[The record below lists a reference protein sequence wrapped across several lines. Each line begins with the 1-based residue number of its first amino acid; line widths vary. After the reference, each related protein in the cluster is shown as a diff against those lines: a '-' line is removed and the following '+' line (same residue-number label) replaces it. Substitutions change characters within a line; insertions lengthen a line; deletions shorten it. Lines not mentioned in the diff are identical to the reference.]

1 MKIIIVFS
9 VALSLLFSNVNQK
22 IILITGSALGIGK
35 SSAEY
40 LIDKGHIVYG
50 GDILVEE
57 NLYLNDI
64 GGVALEM
71 DVTNQEHVD
80 NAIQQIINDHGR
92 IDVLVNNAGLGVY
105 GAIEEVTMEDAF
117 YQYDVNLFG
126 VARVTKSVLPYMR
139 EQKSGTIINISSVLG
154 ETYGPLA
161 GWYLSTKHALEGWS
175 DALRVE
181 LKEFDID
188 VVIIQPGAINT
199 NFFNVS
205 RSYLDKYK
213 KDSAYEHL
221 YGEPVADSENSV
233 LSNQSEPIVI
243 AKVINK
249 AINARN
255 PKTRYAAGAYSKLG
269 IFLRRIMT
277 DKMFD
282 RFILFINWFQDFFVL
297 YKGAIS
303 SVG

>member
-1 MKIIIVFS
+1 MFNRIVLILIITGFIY
-9 VALSLLFSNVNQK
+9 AKDEQK
-22 IILITGSALGIGK
+22 VVLITGTAYGIGK
-35 SSAEY
+35 STAEL

-64 GGVALEM
+64 GGTALEM
-71 DVTNQEHVD
+71 DVTNQEHID
-80 NAIQQIINDHGR
+80 KAINQIISEQGR
-92 IDVLVNNAGLGVY
+92 VDVLVNNAGLGVY
-105 GAIEEVTMEDAF
+105 GAIEDVSMEDIY

-126 VARVTKSVLPYMR
+126 LARVTKAVLPYMR
-139 EQKSGTIINISSVLG
+139 EEESGLIINISSVLG

-188 VVIIQPGAINT
+188 VVVVQPGAINT
-199 NFFNVS
+199 NFSNVTKT
-205 RSYLDKYK
+205 YIDKYREN
-213 KDSAYEHL
+213 SAYQHL
-221 YGEPVADSENSV
+221 YGEPITDTGNEV
-233 LSNQSEPIVI
+233 LSNQSDPIVI

-249 AINARN
+249 AMNARN
-255 PKTRYAAGAYSKLG
+255 PKTRYAAGAYSKIG
-269 IFLRRIMT
+269 IFLRKIMT

-282 RFILFINWFQDFFVL
+282 RFILFISD
-297 YKGAIS
+297 
-303 SVG
+303 

>member
-1 MKIIIVFS
+1 MFKKIFIVFS
-9 VALSLLFSNVNQK
+9 FLGFLMANSPKV
-22 IILITGSALGIGK
+22 ILITGTALGIGK
-35 SSAEY
+35 STAEY

-57 NLYLNDI
+57 NLYLNEI

-71 DVTNQEHVD
+71 DVTNQEHIDKAV
-80 NAIQQIINDHGR
+80 QQILNEHGR

-105 GAIEEVTMEDAF
+105 GAIEEVTMEDAY

-126 VARVTKSVLPYMR
+126 LARVTKSVLPHMR
-139 EQKSGTIINISSVLG
+139 KQKSGTIINISSVLG

-161 GWYLSTKHALEGWS
+161 GWYLSSKHALEGWS

-188 VVIIQPGAINT
+188 VVIVQPGAINT

-213 KDSAYEHL
+213 QDSNYTHL

-282 RFILFINWFQDFFVL
+282 RFILFIN
-297 YKGAIS
+297 
-303 SVG
+303 

>member
-1 MKIIIVFS
+1 MFNRIVLILIITGFIY
-9 VALSLLFSNVNQK
+9 AKDEQK
-22 IILITGSALGIGK
+22 VVLITGTAYGIGK
-35 SSAEY
+35 STAEL

-64 GGVALEM
+64 GVTALEM
-71 DVTNQEHVD
+71 YVTNQEHID
-80 NAIQQIINDHGR
+80 KAINQIISEQGR
-92 IDVLVNNAGLGVY
+92 VDVLVNNAGLGVY
-105 GAIEEVTMEDAF
+105 GAIEDVSMEDIY

-126 VARVTKSVLPYMR
+126 LARVTKAVLPYMR
-139 EQKSGTIINISSVLG
+139 EKESGLIINISSVLG

-188 VVIIQPGAINT
+188 VVVVQPGAINT
-199 NFFNVS
+199 NFSNVTKT
-205 RSYLDKYK
+205 YIDKYREN
-213 KDSAYEHL
+213 SAYQHL
-221 YGEPVADSENSV
+221 YGEPITDTGNEV
-233 LSNQSEPIVI
+233 LSNQSDPIVI

-249 AINARN
+249 AMNARN
-255 PKTRYAAGAYSKLG
+255 PKTRYAAGAYSKIG
-269 IFLRRIMT
+269 IFLRKIMT

-282 RFILFINWFQDFFVL
+282 RFILFISD
-297 YKGAIS
+297 
-303 SVG
+303 

>member
-1 MKIIIVFS
+1 MFNRIVLILIITGFIC
-9 VALSLLFSNVNQK
+9 AQDEQK
-22 IILITGSALGIGK
+22 VVLITGTAYGIGK
-35 SSAEY
+35 STAEL

-64 GGVALEM
+64 GGTALEM
-71 DVTNQEHVD
+71 DVTNQEHID
-80 NAIQQIINDHGR
+80 KAINQIISEQGR
-92 IDVLVNNAGLGVY
+92 VDVLVNNAGLGVY
-105 GAIEEVTMEDAF
+105 GAIEDVSMEDIF

-126 VARVTKSVLPYMR
+126 LARVTKAVLPYMR
-139 EQKSGTIINISSVLG
+139 EKESGLIINISSVLG

-188 VVIIQPGAINT
+188 VVVVQPGAINT
-199 NFFNVS
+199 NFSNVTKT
-205 RSYLDKYK
+205 YIDKYREN
-213 KDSAYEHL
+213 SAYQHL
-221 YGEPVADSENSV
+221 YGEPITDTGNEV
-233 LSNQSEPIVI
+233 LSNQSDPIVI

-249 AINARN
+249 AMNARN
-255 PKTRYAAGAYSKLG
+255 PKTRYAAGAYSKIG
-269 IFLRRIMT
+269 IFLRKIMT

-282 RFILFINWFQDFFVL
+282 RFILFISD
-297 YKGAIS
+297 
-303 SVG
+303 

>member
-1 MKIIIVFS
+1 MFNRIV
-9 VALSLLFSNVNQK
+9 
-22 IILITGSALGIGK
+22 IILIITGFIYAKDEQKVVLISGTAYGIGK
-35 SSAEY
+35 STAEL

-64 GGVALEM
+64 GGTALEM
-71 DVTNQEHVD
+71 DVTNQEHID
-80 NAIQQIINDHGR
+80 KAINQIISEQGR
-92 IDVLVNNAGLGVY
+92 VDVLVNNAGLGVY
-105 GAIEEVTMEDAF
+105 GAIEDVSMEDIY

-126 VARVTKSVLPYMR
+126 LARVTKAVLPYMR
-139 EQKSGTIINISSVLG
+139 EKESGLIINISSVLG

-188 VVIIQPGAINT
+188 VVVVQPGAINT
-199 NFFNVS
+199 NFSNVTKT
-205 RSYLDKYK
+205 YIDKYREN
-213 KDSAYEHL
+213 SAYQHL
-221 YGEPVADSENSV
+221 YGEPITDTGNEV
-233 LSNQSEPIVI
+233 LSNQSDPIVI

-249 AINARN
+249 AMNARN
-255 PKTRYAAGAYSKLG
+255 PKTRYAAGAYSKIG
-269 IFLRRIMT
+269 IFLRKIMT

-282 RFILFINWFQDFFVL
+282 RFILFISD
-297 YKGAIS
+297 
-303 SVG
+303 

>member
-1 MKIIIVFS
+1 MFNRIVLILIITGFINAQS
-9 VALSLLFSNVNQK
+9 EQK
-22 IILITGSALGIGK
+22 VVLITGTAYGIGK
-35 SSAEY
+35 STAEL

-64 GGVALEM
+64 GGTALEM
-71 DVTNQEHVD
+71 DVTNQKHIDKAV
-80 NAIQQIINDHGR
+80 NQIISEQGR
-92 IDVLVNNAGLGVY
+92 VDVLVNNAGLGVY
-105 GAIEEVTMEDAF
+105 GAIEDVSMEDIY

-126 VARVTKSVLPYMR
+126 LARVTKAVLPHMR
-139 EQKSGTIINISSVLG
+139 AKKSGLIINISSVLG

-188 VVIIQPGAINT
+188 VVVVQPGAINT
-199 NFFNVS
+199 NFSNVTKT
-205 RSYLDKYK
+205 YIDKNREN
-213 KDSAYEHL
+213 SAYKHL
-221 YGEPVADSENSV
+221 YGEPITDTGNDV
-233 LSNQSEPIVI
+233 LSNQSDPIVI

-249 AINARN
+249 AMNARN
-255 PKTRYAAGAYSKLG
+255 PKTRYAAGAYSRIG
-269 IFLRRIMT
+269 IFLRKIMT

-282 RFILFINWFQDFFVL
+282 RFILFISD
-297 YKGAIS
+297 
-303 SVG
+303 

>member
-1 MKIIIVFS
+1 MFNRIVLILIITGFIY
-9 VALSLLFSNVNQK
+9 AKDEQK
-22 IILITGSALGIGK
+22 VVLITGTAYGIGK
-35 SSAEY
+35 STAEL

-64 GGVALEM
+64 GGTALEM
-71 DVTNQEHVD
+71 DVTNQEHID
-80 NAIQQIINDHGR
+80 KAINQIISEQGR
-92 IDVLVNNAGLGVY
+92 VDVLVNNAGLGVY
-105 GAIEEVTMEDAF
+105 GAIEDVSMEDIY

-126 VARVTKSVLPYMR
+126 LARVTKAVLPYMR
-139 EQKSGTIINISSVLG
+139 EEESGLIINISSVLG

-188 VVIIQPGAINT
+188 VVVVQPGAINT
-199 NFFNVS
+199 NFSNVTKT
-205 RSYLDKYK
+205 YIDKYREN
-213 KDSAYEHL
+213 SAYQHL
-221 YGEPVADSENSV
+221 YGEPVTDTGNEV
-233 LSNQSEPIVI
+233 LSNQSDPIVI

-249 AINARN
+249 AMNARN
-255 PKTRYAAGAYSKLG
+255 PKTRYAAGAYSKIG
-269 IFLRRIMT
+269 IFLRKIMT

-282 RFILFINWFQDFFVL
+282 RFILFISD
-297 YKGAIS
+297 
-303 SVG
+303 

>member
-1 MKIIIVFS
+1 MFNKIVLILIISGFIN
-9 VALSLLFSNVNQK
+9 AQDEQK
-22 IILITGSALGIGK
+22 VVLITGTAYGIGK
-35 SSAEY
+35 STAEL

-64 GGVALEM
+64 GGTALEM
-71 DVTNQEHVD
+71 DVTNQEHID
-80 NAIQQIINDHGR
+80 KAINQIISEQGR
-92 IDVLVNNAGLGVY
+92 VDVLVNNAGLGVY
-105 GAIEEVTMEDAF
+105 GAIEDVSMEDIY

-126 VARVTKSVLPYMR
+126 LARVTKAVLPYMR
-139 EQKSGTIINISSVLG
+139 EKESGLIINISSVLG

-188 VVIIQPGAINT
+188 VVVVQPGAINT
-199 NFFNVS
+199 NFSNVTKT
-205 RSYLDKYK
+205 YIDKYREN
-213 KDSAYEHL
+213 SAYQHL
-221 YGEPVADSENSV
+221 YGEPITDTGNEV
-233 LSNQSEPIVI
+233 LSNQSDPIVI

-249 AINARN
+249 AMNARN
-255 PKTRYAAGAYSKLG
+255 PKTRYAAGAYSKIG
-269 IFLRRIMT
+269 IFLRKIMT

-282 RFILFINWFQDFFVL
+282 RFILFISD
-297 YKGAIS
+297 
-303 SVG
+303 

>member
-1 MKIIIVFS
+1 MFNRIV
-9 VALSLLFSNVNQK
+9 
-22 IILITGSALGIGK
+22 IILIITGFIYAKDEQKVVLITGTAYGIGK
-35 SSAEY
+35 STAEL

-64 GGVALEM
+64 GGTALEM
-71 DVTNQEHVD
+71 DVTNQEHID
-80 NAIQQIINDHGR
+80 KAINQIISEQGR
-92 IDVLVNNAGLGVY
+92 VDVLVNNAGLGVY
-105 GAIEEVTMEDAF
+105 GAIEDVSMEDIY

-126 VARVTKSVLPYMR
+126 LARVTKAVLPYMR
-139 EQKSGTIINISSVLG
+139 ENESGLIINISSVLG

-188 VVIIQPGAINT
+188 VVVVQPGAINT
-199 NFFNVS
+199 NFSNVTKT
-205 RSYLDKYK
+205 YIDKYREN
-213 KDSAYEHL
+213 SAYQHL
-221 YGEPVADSENSV
+221 YGEPITDTGNEV
-233 LSNQSEPIVI
+233 LSNQSDPIVI

-249 AINARN
+249 AMNARN
-255 PKTRYAAGAYSKLG
+255 PKTRYAAGAYSKIG
-269 IFLRRIMT
+269 IFLRKIMT

-282 RFILFINWFQDFFVL
+282 RFILFISD
-297 YKGAIS
+297 
-303 SVG
+303 

>member
-1 MKIIIVFS
+1 MFNRIV
-9 VALSLLFSNVNQK
+9 
-22 IILITGSALGIGK
+22 IILIITGFIYAKDEQKVVLITGTAYGIGK
-35 SSAEY
+35 STAEL

-64 GGVALEM
+64 GGTALEM

-80 NAIQQIINDHGR
+80 KAINQIISEQGR
-92 IDVLVNNAGLGVY
+92 VDVLVNNAGLGVY
-105 GAIEEVTMEDAF
+105 GAIEDVSMEDIY

-126 VARVTKSVLPYMR
+126 LARVTKAVLPYMR
-139 EQKSGTIINISSVLG
+139 EEESGLIINISSVLG

-188 VVIIQPGAINT
+188 VVVVQPGAINT
-199 NFFNVS
+199 NFSNVTKT
-205 RSYLDKYK
+205 YIDKYREN
-213 KDSAYEHL
+213 SAYQHL
-221 YGEPVADSENSV
+221 YGEPITDTGNEV
-233 LSNQSEPIVI
+233 LSNQSDPIVI

-249 AINARN
+249 AMNARN
-255 PKTRYAAGAYSKLG
+255 PKTRYAAGAYSKIG
-269 IFLRRIMT
+269 IFLRKIMT

-282 RFILFINWFQDFFVL
+282 RFILFISD
-297 YKGAIS
+297 
-303 SVG
+303 

>member
-1 MKIIIVFS
+1 MLKKIL
-9 VALSLLFSNVNQK
+9 LSLLMVGFISANTPKV
-22 IILITGSALGIGK
+22 ILITGTAYGIGR
-35 SSAEY
+35 STAEY
-40 LIDKGHIVYG
+40 LLDKGHIVFG

-64 GGVALEM
+64 GGIALEM
-71 DVTNQEHVD
+71 DVTNQEHIDKAV
-80 NAIQQIINDHGR
+80 QQIINEHGR
-92 IDVLVNNAGLGVY
+92 IDVLVNNAGLGIY
-105 GAIEEVTMEDAF
+105 GAIEEVTMEDAY

-126 VARVTKSVLPYMR
+126 LARVTKSVLPHMR
-139 EQKSGTIINISSVLG
+139 KQKSGTIINISSVLG

-161 GWYLSTKHALEGWS
+161 GWYLSSKHALEGWS

-188 VVIIQPGAINT
+188 VVIVQPGAINT

-213 KDSAYEHL
+213 QDSNYTHL

-282 RFILFINWFQDFFVL
+282 RFILFIN
-297 YKGAIS
+297 
-303 SVG
+303 

>member
-1 MKIIIVFS
+1 MFNRIVLILIITGFIY
-9 VALSLLFSNVNQK
+9 AKDEQK
-22 IILITGSALGIGK
+22 VVLITGTAYGIGK
-35 SSAEY
+35 STAEL

-64 GGVALEM
+64 GGTALEM
-71 DVTNQEHVD
+71 DVTNQEHID
-80 NAIQQIINDHGR
+80 KAINQIISEQGR
-92 IDVLVNNAGLGVY
+92 VDVLVNNAGLGVY
-105 GAIEEVTMEDAF
+105 GAIEDVSMEDIY

-126 VARVTKSVLPYMR
+126 LARVTKAVLPYMR
-139 EQKSGTIINISSVLG
+139 EKESGLIINISSVLG

-188 VVIIQPGAINT
+188 VVVVQAGAINT
-199 NFFNVS
+199 NFSNVTKT
-205 RSYLDKYK
+205 YIDKYREN
-213 KDSAYEHL
+213 SAYQHL
-221 YGEPVADSENSV
+221 YGEPVTDTGNEV
-233 LSNQSEPIVI
+233 LSNQSDPIVI

-249 AINARN
+249 AMNARN
-255 PKTRYAAGAYSKLG
+255 PKTRYAAGAYSKIG
-269 IFLRRIMT
+269 IFLRKIMT

-282 RFILFINWFQDFFVL
+282 RFILFISD
-297 YKGAIS
+297 
-303 SVG
+303 

>member
-1 MKIIIVFS
+1 MFNRIVLVLIITGFIY
-9 VALSLLFSNVNQK
+9 AKDEQK
-22 IILITGSALGIGK
+22 VVLITGTAYGIGK
-35 SSAEY
+35 STAEL

-64 GGVALEM
+64 GGTALEM
-71 DVTNQEHVD
+71 DVTNQEHID
-80 NAIQQIINDHGR
+80 KAINQIISEQGR
-92 IDVLVNNAGLGVY
+92 VDVLVNNAGLGVY
-105 GAIEEVTMEDAF
+105 GAIEDVSMEDIY

-126 VARVTKSVLPYMR
+126 LARVTKAVLPYMR
-139 EQKSGTIINISSVLG
+139 EEESGLIINISSVLG

-188 VVIIQPGAINT
+188 VVVVQPGAINT
-199 NFFNVS
+199 NFSNVTKT
-205 RSYLDKYK
+205 YIDKYREN
-213 KDSAYEHL
+213 SAYQHL
-221 YGEPVADSENSV
+221 YGEPITDTGNEV
-233 LSNQSEPIVI
+233 LSNQSDPIVI

-249 AINARN
+249 AMNARN
-255 PKTRYAAGAYSKLG
+255 PKTRYAAGAYRKIG
-269 IFLRRIMT
+269 IFLRKIMT

-282 RFILFINWFQDFFVL
+282 RFILFISD
-297 YKGAIS
+297 
-303 SVG
+303 

>member
-1 MKIIIVFS
+1 MFNRIVLILIITGFIY
-9 VALSLLFSNVNQK
+9 AKDEQK
-22 IILITGSALGIGK
+22 VVLITGTAYGIGK
-35 SSAEY
+35 STAEL

-64 GGVALEM
+64 GGTALEM
-71 DVTNQEHVD
+71 DVTNQEHID
-80 NAIQQIINDHGR
+80 KAINQIILEQGR
-92 IDVLVNNAGLGVY
+92 VDVLVNNAGLGVY
-105 GAIEEVTMEDAF
+105 GAIEDVSMEDIY

-126 VARVTKSVLPYMR
+126 LARVTKAVLPYMR
-139 EQKSGTIINISSVLG
+139 EKESGLIINISSVLG

-188 VVIIQPGAINT
+188 VVVVQPGAINT
-199 NFFNVS
+199 NFSNVTKT
-205 RSYLDKYK
+205 YIDKYREN
-213 KDSAYEHL
+213 SAYQHL
-221 YGEPVADSENSV
+221 YGEPITDSGNEV
-233 LSNQSEPIVI
+233 LSNQSDPIVI

-249 AINARN
+249 AMNARN
-255 PKTRYAAGAYSKLG
+255 PKTRYAAGAYSKIG
-269 IFLRRIMT
+269 IFLRKIMT

-282 RFILFINWFQDFFVL
+282 RFILFISD
-297 YKGAIS
+297 
-303 SVG
+303 

>member
-1 MKIIIVFS
+1 MFNRIVLMLIITGFIY
-9 VALSLLFSNVNQK
+9 AKDEQK
-22 IILITGSALGIGK
+22 VVLITGTAYGIGK
-35 SSAEY
+35 STAEL

-64 GGVALEM
+64 GGTALEM
-71 DVTNQEHVD
+71 DVTNQEHID
-80 NAIQQIINDHGR
+80 KAINQIISEQGR
-92 IDVLVNNAGLGVY
+92 VDVLVNNAGLGVY
-105 GAIEEVTMEDAF
+105 GAIEDVSMEDIY

-126 VARVTKSVLPYMR
+126 LARVTKAVLPYMR
-139 EQKSGTIINISSVLG
+139 EKESGLIINISSVLG

-188 VVIIQPGAINT
+188 VVVVQPGAINT
-199 NFFNVS
+199 NFSNVTKT
-205 RSYLDKYK
+205 YIDKYREN
-213 KDSAYEHL
+213 SAYQHL
-221 YGEPVADSENSV
+221 YGEPITDTGNEV
-233 LSNQSEPIVI
+233 LSNQSDPIVI

-249 AINARN
+249 AMNARN
-255 PKTRYAAGAYSKLG
+255 PKTRYAAGAYSKIG
-269 IFLRRIMT
+269 IFLRKIMT

-282 RFILFINWFQDFFVL
+282 RFILFISD
-297 YKGAIS
+297 
-303 SVG
+303 

>member
-1 MKIIIVFS
+1 MAVDFKTFLSVVPHIIDARFP
-9 VALSLLFSNVNQK
+9 
-22 IILITGSALGIGK
+22 ILVRGRHGIGK
-35 SSAEY
+35 STAEL

-64 GGVALEM
+64 GGTALEM
-71 DVTNQEHVD
+71 DVTNQKHIDKAV
-80 NAIQQIINDHGR
+80 NQIISEQGR
-92 IDVLVNNAGLGVY
+92 VDVLVNNAGLGVY
-105 GAIEEVTMEDAF
+105 GAIEDVSMEDIY

-126 VARVTKSVLPYMR
+126 LARVTKAVLPHMR
-139 EQKSGTIINISSVLG
+139 EKESGLIINISSVLG

-188 VVIIQPGAINT
+188 VVVVQPGAINT
-199 NFFNVS
+199 NFSNVTKT
-205 RSYLDKYK
+205 YIDKYREN
-213 KDSAYEHL
+213 SAYQHL
-221 YGEPVADSENSV
+221 YGEPITDTGNEV
-233 LSNQSEPIVI
+233 LSNQSDPIVI

-249 AINARN
+249 AMNARN
-255 PKTRYAAGAYSKLG
+255 PKTRYAAGAYSKIG
-269 IFLRRIMT
+269 IFLRKIMT

-282 RFILFINWFQDFFVL
+282 RFILFISD
-297 YKGAIS
+297 
-303 SVG
+303 

>member
-1 MKIIIVFS
+1 MFNRIVLILIITGFIY
-9 VALSLLFSNVNQK
+9 AKDEQK
-22 IILITGSALGIGK
+22 VVLITGTAYGIGK
-35 SSAEY
+35 STAEL

-64 GGVALEM
+64 GGTALEM
-71 DVTNQEHVD
+71 DVTNQEHID
-80 NAIQQIINDHGR
+80 KAINQIISEQGR
-92 IDVLVNNAGLGVY
+92 VDVLVNNAGLGVY
-105 GAIEEVTMEDAF
+105 GAIEDVSMEDIY

-126 VARVTKSVLPYMR
+126 LARFTKAVLPYMR
-139 EQKSGTIINISSVLG
+139 EKESGLIINISSVLG

-188 VVIIQPGAINT
+188 VVVVQPGAINT
-199 NFFNVS
+199 NFSNVTKT
-205 RSYLDKYK
+205 YIDKYREN
-213 KDSAYEHL
+213 SAYQHL
-221 YGEPVADSENSV
+221 YGEPITDTGNEV
-233 LSNQSEPIVI
+233 LSNQSDPIVI

-249 AINARN
+249 AMNARN
-255 PKTRYAAGAYSKLG
+255 PKTRYAAGAYSKIG
-269 IFLRRIMT
+269 IFLRKIMT

-282 RFILFINWFQDFFVL
+282 RFILFISD
-297 YKGAIS
+297 
-303 SVG
+303 

>member
-1 MKIIIVFS
+1 MFNRIVLILIITGFIY
-9 VALSLLFSNVNQK
+9 AQDEQK
-22 IILITGSALGIGK
+22 VVLITGTAYGIGK
-35 SSAEY
+35 STAEL

-64 GGVALEM
+64 GGTALEM
-71 DVTNQEHVD
+71 DVTNQEHID
-80 NAIQQIINDHGR
+80 KAINQIISEQGR
-92 IDVLVNNAGLGVY
+92 VDVLVNNAGLGVY
-105 GAIEEVTMEDAF
+105 GAIEDVSMEDIY

-126 VARVTKSVLPYMR
+126 LARVTKAVLPYMR
-139 EQKSGTIINISSVLG
+139 EEESGLIINISSVLG

-188 VVIIQPGAINT
+188 VVVVQPGAINT
-199 NFFNVS
+199 NFSNVTKT
-205 RSYLDKYK
+205 YIDKYREN
-213 KDSAYEHL
+213 SAYQHL
-221 YGEPVADSENSV
+221 YGEPVTDTGNEV
-233 LSNQSEPIVI
+233 LSNQSDPIVI

-249 AINARN
+249 AMNARN
-255 PKTRYAAGAYSKLG
+255 PKTRYAAGAYSKIG
-269 IFLRRIMT
+269 IFLRKIMT

-282 RFILFINWFQDFFVL
+282 RFILFISD
-297 YKGAIS
+297 YKVYYILLS
-303 SVG
+303 

>member
-1 MKIIIVFS
+1 MFNKIVLILIISGFIN
-9 VALSLLFSNVNQK
+9 AQDEQK
-22 IILITGSALGIGK
+22 VVLITGTAYGIGK
-35 SSAEY
+35 STAEL

-64 GGVALEM
+64 GGTALEM
-71 DVTNQEHVD
+71 DVTNQEHID
-80 NAIQQIINDHGR
+80 KAINQIISEQGR
-92 IDVLVNNAGLGVY
+92 VDVLVNNAGLGVY
-105 GAIEEVTMEDAF
+105 GAIEDVSMEDIY

-126 VARVTKSVLPYMR
+126 LARVTKAVLPHMS
-139 EQKSGTIINISSVLG
+139 EKESGLIINISSVLG

-188 VVIIQPGAINT
+188 VVVVQPGAINT
-199 NFFNVS
+199 NFSNVTKT
-205 RSYLDKYK
+205 YIDKYREN
-213 KDSAYEHL
+213 SAYQHL
-221 YGEPVADSENSV
+221 YGEPITDTGNEV
-233 LSNQSEPIVI
+233 LSNQSDPIVI

-249 AINARN
+249 AMNARN
-255 PKTRYAAGAYSKLG
+255 PKTRYAAGAYSKIG
-269 IFLRRIMT
+269 IFLRKIMT

-282 RFILFINWFQDFFVL
+282 RFILFISD
-297 YKGAIS
+297 
-303 SVG
+303 

>member
-1 MKIIIVFS
+1 MFNRIV
-9 VALSLLFSNVNQK
+9 
-22 IILITGSALGIGK
+22 IILIITGFIYAKDEQKVVLITGTAYGIGK
-35 SSAEY
+35 STAEL

-64 GGVALEM
+64 GGTALEM
-71 DVTNQEHVD
+71 DVTNQEHID
-80 NAIQQIINDHGR
+80 QAINQIITEQGR
-92 IDVLVNNAGLGVY
+92 VDVLVNNAGLGVY
-105 GAIEEVTMEDAF
+105 GAIEDVSMEDIY

-126 VARVTKSVLPYMR
+126 LARVTKAVLPYMR
-139 EQKSGTIINISSVLG
+139 EKESGLIINISSVLG

-188 VVIIQPGAINT
+188 VVVVQPGAINT
-199 NFFNVS
+199 NFSNVTKT
-205 RSYLDKYK
+205 YIDKYREN
-213 KDSAYEHL
+213 SAYQHL
-221 YGEPVADSENSV
+221 YGEPITDTGNEV
-233 LSNQSEPIVI
+233 LSNQSDPIVI

-249 AINARN
+249 AMNARN
-255 PKTRYAAGAYSKLG
+255 PKTRYAAGAYSKIG
-269 IFLRRIMT
+269 IFLRKIMT

-282 RFILFINWFQDFFVL
+282 RFILFISD
-297 YKGAIS
+297 
-303 SVG
+303 